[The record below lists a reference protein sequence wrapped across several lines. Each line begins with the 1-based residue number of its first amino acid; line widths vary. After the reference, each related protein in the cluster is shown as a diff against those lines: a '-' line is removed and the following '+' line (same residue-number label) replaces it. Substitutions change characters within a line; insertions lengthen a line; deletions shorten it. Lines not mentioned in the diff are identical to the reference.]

1 MNMVNIKEL
10 KEELKKIKGSESI
23 SFTYILNKDIW
34 KAKYISKSINFEVK
48 DKTFIGL
55 LSKSIDKLKQIQKSI
70 MLK

>member
-1 MNMVNIKEL
+1 MTMVNLKEL
-10 KEELKKIKGSESI
+10 KEELKKIKESESI
-23 SFTYILNKDIW
+23 SFTYILKEDIW

-48 DKTFIGL
+48 DKTFIRL